1 MKRTDMEV
9 LCGEMCN
16 QNLIYRTVVTDGKKY
31 FVRWNG
37 KLVDVTKKIENR
49 DYLRKRK

>member
-1 MKRTDMEV
+1 MKRTDMLV
-9 LCGEMCN
+9 LCGERAN
-16 QNLIYRTVVTDGKKY
+16 GTLIYRTVVTDGKRY